1 MSPLLEAFRK
11 DVAIA
16 SDGKIMMLLKD
27 VNRKALLEAHS
38 CNDVAVASGVG
49 DAGNVLL
56 KVPKDDVGVA
66 VKTPQQSR
74 SR

>member
-16 SDGKIMMLLKD
+16 SDGKIMMFLKD

-38 CNDVAVASGVG
+38 CNEDTDHVQVH
-49 DAGNVLL
+49 
-56 KVPKDDVGVA
+56 
-66 VKTPQQSR
+66 Q
-74 SR
+74 